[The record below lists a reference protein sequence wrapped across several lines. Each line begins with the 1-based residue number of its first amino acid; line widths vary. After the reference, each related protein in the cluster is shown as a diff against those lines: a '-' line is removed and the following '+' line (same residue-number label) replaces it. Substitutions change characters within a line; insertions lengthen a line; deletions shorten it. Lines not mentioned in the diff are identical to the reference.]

1 MANNTVIEKSKTI
14 DKHFMQRENIRE
26 FKKEFNYCAI
36 KINSLYYK
44 INKSKFLQ
52 VFRFI
57 KLNFDLY
64 KVLWLKSKI
73 KKSIAT
79 LKYLTK
85 HYRIYTKYY
94 FLICL
99 PYLNLLWHFKECFVE
114 NYNENL
120 AWIRYCH
127 YLNILI

>member
-36 KINSLYYK
+36 RINSLHYK

-73 KKSIAT
+73 KK
-79 LKYLTK
+79 KYCYSK
-85 HYRIYTKYY
+85 V
-94 FLICL
+94 
-99 PYLNLLWHFKECFVE
+99 LNQAL
-114 NYNENL
+114 
-120 AWIRYCH
+120 
-127 YLNILI
+127 